1 MHQSSLDKMVR
12 FRDTYLSGRESEQL
26 NILDLGSMNVNGT
39 YRDILASPNW
49 SYTGLD
55 MVAGNGVDIV
65 LKDPYRWREVRSNS
79 VDIVVSGQAFEHVE
93 YFWVTFLEMIRVAKP
108 DGLICIIAPAS
119 GPEHRYPQDCWRFY
133 PDSFHALSKYGGV
146 KLEEVTTQWE
156 SLNYEDKSDQWQ
168 DTMAVC
174 RKPNFNGFLKM
185 KSDFRRFL
193 IHRASLIGCS

>member
-1 MHQSSLDKMVR
+1 MHQSSLDKMAR
-12 FRDTYLSGRESEQL
+12 FRDTYLSDRESERL
-26 NILDLGSMNVNGT
+26 NILDLGSFNVNGT
-39 YRDILASPNW
+39 YRDVLASPNW

-55 MVAGNGVDIV
+55 MEAGNGVDIV
-65 LKDPYRWREVRSNS
+65 LQNPYSWREVRSNTM
-79 VDIVVSGQAFEHVE
+79 DVVISGQAFEHVE
-93 YFWVTFLEMIRVAKP
+93 YFWVTFLEMVRVVKP
-108 DGLICIIAPAS
+108 NGLICVIAPAS

-146 KLEEVTTQWE
+146 KLEEVSTQWE

-174 RKPNFNGFLKM
+174 RKPKFIGFLRM
-185 KSDFRRFL
+185 KSDLRRFL